1 MLDDCAVLEIRPSF
15 RYEFAGPG
23 SRSGAILTNPPVLG
37 LRPASV
43 TLAPALA
50 LWMERWTG
58 SIAQNAPAL
67 TTGPA

>member
-1 MLDDCAVLEIRPSF
+1 MIAPVLDTRPAF
-15 RYEFAGPG
+15 RYKFAGTPG

-50 LWMERWTG
+50 LWTG
-58 SIAQNAPAL
+58 SIAMNAPAL
-67 TTGPA
+67 TTDRTAA